1 MQARQDQ
8 SWMEAIQQ
16 PPKALPPEAS
26 HPRPV
31 LVDDDGE
38 PITTAAGWQLR
49 RSLLRSLWQQF
60 LGSIPGPGGPPVPLV
75 LEEDLDRGVRRQ
87 LIRYEAE
94 PGIAVEAYLLTPRQA
109 ASGLPGVVV
118 LHSTVAYTIRQ
129 PAGLE
134 GPEPLHLGWHF
145 ASRGYAAICPRC
157 FLWQHAPA
165 DRIGDAVS
173 WLAERHPGVL
183 GMAKMLFDAMRAVDL
198 LTSLPQVDPSRI
210 GAVGHS
216 LGAKEVLYLAA
227 FDLRIRAA
235 VFSEG
240 GIDLGASNWDAPWY
254 LGPAVRH
261 PGFPLDHGQLLALAA
276 PRAFLI
282 IGGDSADGDRSW
294 PSIEAVLPVWKLL
307 GNDQAVGLWNHR
319 QGHPFPA
326 LARDRS
332 FAWLERFLQKQAQA
346 LPEPPGAPHP
356 RATGP

>member
-1 MQARQDQ
+1 
-8 SWMEAIQQ
+8 
-16 PPKALPPEAS
+16 
-26 HPRPV
+26 
-31 LVDDDGE
+31 
-38 PITTAAGWQLR
+38 
-49 RSLLRSLWQQF
+49 
-60 LGSIPGPGGPPVPLV
+60 
-75 LEEDLDRGVRRQ
+75 
-87 LIRYEAE
+87 
-94 PGIAVEAYLLTPRQA
+94 
-109 ASGLPGVVV
+109 
-118 LHSTVAYTIRQ
+118 
-129 PAGLE
+129 
-134 GPEPLHLGWHF
+134 
-145 ASRGYAAICPRC
+145 
-157 FLWQHAPA
+157 
-165 DRIGDAVS
+165 
-173 WLAERHPGVL
+173 
-183 GMAKMLFDAMRAVDL
+183 MRAVDL

-240 GIDLGASNWDAPWY
+240 GIDLGSSNWDAPWY